1 MNRDP
6 KSSGAVALAA
16 SGITSAFALAACC
29 ALPFLLAG
37 LGLSAGWLM
46 PVAAVTQP
54 YATALTILSAA
65 ALSGSVFL
73 VVRAGRRCEPGSL
86 CARPAFRWAIIAATI
101 FGALLLIAS
110 KIYA

>member
-16 SGITSAFALAACC
+16 GGIASASALAACC
-29 ALPFLLAG
+29 ALPFLLVSLG
-37 LGLSAGWLM
+37 LGAGWLM

-54 YATALTILSAA
+54 YTTMLTVLSVLALA
-65 ALSGSVFL
+65 GSVIL
-73 VVRAGRRCEPGSL
+73 VVRAGRTCEPGSL
-86 CARPAFRWAIIAATI
+86 CARPAFRRSIIVAAIV
-101 FGALLLIAS
+101 GALLLVAS